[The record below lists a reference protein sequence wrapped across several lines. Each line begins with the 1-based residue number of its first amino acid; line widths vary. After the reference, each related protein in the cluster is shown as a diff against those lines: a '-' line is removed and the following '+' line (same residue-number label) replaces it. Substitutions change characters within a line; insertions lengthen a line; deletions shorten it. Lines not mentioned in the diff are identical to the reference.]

1 MGKPLTKSKKI
12 TFFIIFNLI
21 SVSIIILL
29 LEVFLNLFLDGH
41 IRHDGGFL
49 EDHNIYKVVNIK
61 NAIAT
66 QKGPEFEYTIKINS
80 QGFRE
85 PNDTQKEKKQKT
97 KRVMF
102 FGDSF
107 TFGSGNDEKNTIPS
121 LLDSILIYNNNQN
134 FEVIN
139 CGISSY
145 STHNSVVYMEHIAKQ
160 FNPDILVLSLMPN
173 DLFRVTQID
182 SQYHTSVETDSDLGK
197 NYMSKNNIDIDRNY
211 NKKYKWQIPVLAKR
225 ILLSS
230 DYFYSKVYLSSFRGE
245 YFKKNISE
253 LLKNKLDITT
263 SILDRAIKFCKMRK
277 VKLVLLYMPQQFE
290 VIYKSNEFE
299 NKNKIDPD
307 FISNY
312 YKNYAS
318 KNNINFLNTKKRL
331 VNSYQANREDLY
343 FRLDGHLNYFGN
355 KIIAESLFQS
365 GYFSD

>member
-12 TFFIIFNLI
+12 TFFIVFNLI

-49 EDHNIYKVVNIK
+49 EDHNIYKVVHIK

-197 NYMSKNNIDIDRNY
+197 NNMSQNNIDIHRNY
-211 NKKYKWQIPVLAKR
+211 SKKYKWQIPVLAKR
-225 ILLSS
+225 IH
-230 DYFYSKVYLSSFRGE
+230 K
-245 YFKKNISE
+245 
-253 LLKNKLDITT
+253 
-263 SILDRAIKFCKMRK
+263 
-277 VKLVLLYMPQQFE
+277 Q
-290 VIYKSNEFE
+290 
-299 NKNKIDPD
+299 KI
-307 FISNY
+307 
-312 YKNYAS
+312 
-318 KNNINFLNTKKRL
+318 FLN
-331 VNSYQANREDLY
+331 
-343 FRLDGHLNYFGN
+343 
-355 KIIAESLFQS
+355 
-365 GYFSD
+365 